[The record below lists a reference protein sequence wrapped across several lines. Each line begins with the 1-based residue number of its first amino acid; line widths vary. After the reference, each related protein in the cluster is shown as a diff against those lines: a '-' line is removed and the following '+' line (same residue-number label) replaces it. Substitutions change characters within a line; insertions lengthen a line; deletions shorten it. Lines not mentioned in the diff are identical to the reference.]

1 VACNLARAAIAFL
14 SMWWMVGWMPY
25 LLAPTSPAMYG
36 IQSLLLFVEFYFSI
50 LNKLASLIR
59 MYCPCPHTAMQIYNN
74 SHWSSRQ
81 ESCVLLPSHFSSYSC
96 NRWLLPHTVKL
107 VTTHKSPHIDTCKD
121 FISSLFAENAY
132 SYIYAILIN
141 SFSSKKMINFFMQ
154 RSHQLLRLR
163 LDDK

>member
-1 VACNLARAAIAFL
+1 MACNLARATIAFL

-25 LLAPTSPAMYG
+25 LLAPTSPAMYA
-36 IQSLLLFVEFYFSI
+36 IQSLQFFVGFYFSI

-107 VTTHKSPHIDTCKD
+107 VTTHKSPHIHTMQGLHN
-121 FISSLFAENAY
+121 FLFAENAY
-132 SYIYAILIN
+132 SYIYAIFY